1 MANSKSPLQF
11 LPSEK
16 CGELDDII
24 SMSLD
29 KLDNLPLIKKL
40 NSGGK
45 FYKEEHFVLHHSE
58 LFRRPILAIKV
69 C

>member
-1 MANSKSPLQF
+1 MA
-11 LPSEK
+11 SEK
-16 CGELDDII
+16 SWEFDELT
-24 SMSLD
+24 SMSHDKLD
-29 KLDNLPLIKKL
+29 KLALIKKL

-58 LFRRPILAIKV
+58 LFKRPILAIKV